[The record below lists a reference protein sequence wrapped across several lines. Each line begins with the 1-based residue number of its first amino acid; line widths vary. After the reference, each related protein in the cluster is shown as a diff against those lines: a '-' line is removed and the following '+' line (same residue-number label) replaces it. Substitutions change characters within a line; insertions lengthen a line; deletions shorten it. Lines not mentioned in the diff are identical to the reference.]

1 MKNFFVVLFLLFSTF
16 PSKLSSN
23 FSSSYPIEFICGKIS
38 INGNKSISTE
48 KILSLIKTRVGLE
61 IDSSM
66 LQQDVENILSLY
78 ENNGYP
84 FASVSVKNISAF
96 SENSE
101 DKISLELEI
110 NEGQIVYIEQYSI
123 EGNKETSNDII
134 LRELRM
140 NKGELY
146 NQSKI
151 NRAEKNLKRLN
162 IFSSVSEPQLFLN
175 NDGGNL
181 LIKVQEGSFNN
192 FNGILGYIPSAN
204 NQSGI
209 VTGQIDVS
217 MRNLFGSARKAA
229 IHWQRE
235 NELTQEISLKYS
247 EPWLFNIPL
256 TANVGFVQRKQDSTY
271 VKRVTDVNT
280 DFSFN
285 ENFSFGTIFSYEQ
298 TLPSLT
304 TSSAIFSNKII
315 SGGIQAQYDSRDD
328 IISPTDGG
336 FYNIQT
342 EWGNKTI
349 VSSHFSVQRIF
360 TNVEQY
366 FSTTTHQVLS
376 ASLHT
381 REIKSNNLEF
391 SDLFRFGGATTLRG
405 YREKQFLA
413 SSTVWSNVEYRFHF
427 SSRSFFFGFCD
438 AGYYSRPAILPILFS
453 AKEFLVGY
461 GVGVRLETRVGL
473 LGVSF
478 ALGKGDTFSQ
488 MKIHFQLI
496 NQF

>member
-84 FASVSVKNISAF
+84 FASVSIKNISTYF
-96 SENSE
+96 DNGE
-101 DKISLELEI
+101 DKVALELEI

-123 EGNKETSNDII
+123 EGNKETNNDVV

-146 NQSKI
+146 NQTKI
-151 NRAEKNLKRLN
+151 NRAEKSLRRLN

-256 TANVGFVQRKQDSTY
+256 TANIGFAQRKQDSTY
-271 VKRVTDVNT
+271 VKRITEFNT
-280 DFSFN
+280 EFSFD
-285 ENFSFGTIFSYEQ
+285 ENFSLGTIFSYEQ

-304 TSSAIFSNKII
+304 ISSSIFSNQIVTA
-315 SGGIQAQYDSRDD
+315 GIQAQYDSRDD
-328 IISPTDGG
+328 FFSATEGG
-336 FYNIQT
+336 LYNIQT

-349 VSSHFSVQRIF
+349 SS
-360 TNVEQY
+360 
-366 FSTTTHQVLS
+366 
-376 ASLHT
+376 
-381 REIKSNNLEF
+381 SN
-391 SDLFRFGGATTLRG
+391 
-405 YREKQFLA
+405 
-413 SSTVWSNVEYRFHF
+413 
-427 SSRSFFFGFCD
+427 
-438 AGYYSRPAILPILFS
+438 
-453 AKEFLVGY
+453 
-461 GVGVRLETRVGL
+461 
-473 LGVSF
+473 
-478 ALGKGDTFSQ
+478 
-488 MKIHFQLI
+488 
-496 NQF
+496 